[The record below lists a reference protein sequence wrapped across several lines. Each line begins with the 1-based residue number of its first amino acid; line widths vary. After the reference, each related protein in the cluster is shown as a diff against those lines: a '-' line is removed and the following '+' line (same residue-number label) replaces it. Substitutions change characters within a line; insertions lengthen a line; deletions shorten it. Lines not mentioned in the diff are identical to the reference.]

1 MQHLHLK
8 SEWKYLSCA
17 AQRDQSVEQ
26 FGLVSGCEQMMGS
39 WLVYEQEELVY
50 DEQGAN
56 SGQAAVSAEPC
67 LTRQLATAASQE
79 ATNCISVFLQSSY
92 LTRWETQNQSLF

>member
-1 MQHLHLK
+1 
-8 SEWKYLSCA
+8 
-17 AQRDQSVEQ
+17 
-26 FGLVSGCEQMMGS
+26 MMGS